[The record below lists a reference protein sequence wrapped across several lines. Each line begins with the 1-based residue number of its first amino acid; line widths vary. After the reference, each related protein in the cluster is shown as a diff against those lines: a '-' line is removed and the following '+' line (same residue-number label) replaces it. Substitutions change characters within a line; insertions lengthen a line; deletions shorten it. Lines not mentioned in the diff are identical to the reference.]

1 MTWIDWLLLAGIFWA
16 LVKYSSQKLENKI
29 LKTQLD
35 SYIEDRGDL
44 IKKLDDAVGENLKLN
59 RQING

>member
-1 MTWIDWLLLAGIFWA
+1 MTWLEWVLIVGFFWA
-16 LVKYSSQKLENKI
+16 LVKYSSQKLENKM

-44 IKKLDDAVGENLKLN
+44 IKKLDAAVDENLKLN
-59 RQING
+59 RQLNG

>member
-1 MTWIDWLLLAGIFWA
+1 MTWIDWLLLAGLFFA

-44 IKKLDDAVGENLKLN
+44 IKKLDDAVAENLKLN
-59 RQING
+59 RQLNG